1 MTDETVQTL
10 IAGLERLLKQGG
22 IQTLDDAGAT
32 VQRIAD
38 ILNDVIKPLC
48 NRERLL
54 EELSKID
61 ASAEDEVLIR
71 GMAENFPAIAIA
83 LFGEALP
90 LMRKEFPIVNAGR
103 PKSLTSERAKAV
115 CQYIGH
121 LHAQGLDI
129 KTAKQRTAQKFDV
142 SASTIDRTWAER
154 KKGHKLSAKEIVD
167 KLRAKQAEN
176 TKALSASREGKSSSK

>member
-1 MTDETVQTL
+1 MNEQTVQVL
-10 IAGLERLLKQGG
+10 IESLERLLKQGG
-22 IQTLDDAGAT
+22 IQTLEDAGAA
-32 VQRIAD
+32 VQRIAEV
-38 ILNDVIKPLC
+38 LNQVIKPLC
-48 NRERLL
+48 NRERLR

-61 ASAEDEVLIR
+61 VTAEDEVLIR
-71 GMAENFPAIAIA
+71 AAAENFPAIAVA

-90 LMRKEFPIVNAGR
+90 LMRKEFPVANAGR
-103 PKSLTSERAKAV
+103 PKSLTSEQTKTV

-154 KKGHKLSAKEIVD
+154 KKGHKPSVKEIID
-167 KLRAKQAEN
+167 KLKAKQADS
-176 TKALSASREGKSSSK
+176 TKALSAGKKGNGLSS

>member
-1 MTDETVQTL
+1 MNEQTVQVL
-10 IAGLERLLKQGG
+10 IESLERLLKQGG
-22 IQTLDDAGAT
+22 IQTLEDAGAA
-32 VQRIAD
+32 VQRIAE
-38 ILNDVIKPLC
+38 ILNQVIKPLC
-48 NRERLL
+48 NRERLR

-61 ASAEDEVLIR
+61 VTAEDEVLIR
-71 GMAENFPAIAIA
+71 AAAENFPAIAVA

-90 LMRKEFPIVNAGR
+90 LMRKEFPVANAGR
-103 PKSLTSERAKAV
+103 PKSLTSEQAKTV

-154 KKGHKLSAKEIVD
+154 KKGHKPSVKEIID
-167 KLRAKQAEN
+167 KLKAKQADS
-176 TKALSASREGKSSSK
+176 TKALSAGKKGNGLSS